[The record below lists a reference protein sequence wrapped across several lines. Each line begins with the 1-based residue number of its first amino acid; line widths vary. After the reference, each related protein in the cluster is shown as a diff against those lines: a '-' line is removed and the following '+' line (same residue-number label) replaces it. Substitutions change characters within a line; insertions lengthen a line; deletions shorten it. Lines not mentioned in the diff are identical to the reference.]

1 MGRRSKP
8 TPPPPPPAKTAAEV
22 RQEKKDKELDIKIE
36 ARKDAAKRKKKGR
49 VSLISGDERGIT
61 STLG

>member
-8 TPPPPPPAKTAAEV
+8 TPPPEPKAKTDAEV
-22 RQEKKDKELDIKIE
+22 RQEKKDKDLDAKIE
-36 ARKDAAKRKKKGR
+36 ARKLAAARKKKGR
-49 VSLISGDERGIT
+49 SSLISGDETGIT

>member
-1 MGRRSKP
+1 MGRRSSP
-8 TPPPPPPAKTAAEV
+8 PAPPPPPAKTAAEV

-36 ARKDAAKRKKKGR
+36 ARKDAAKRKKRGR
-49 VSLISGDERGIT
+49 ASLITGDERGIT